1 MTMTTTAA
9 QDAHDALDAPA
20 AAAAADSATRA
31 PASASTAP
39 PRVSV
44 VVPTCRRPELLLR
57 CLQALLAQDLP
68 PEQFEIVV
76 VDDARCDW
84 TQTVMRALAAELPSP
99 TLRYLRPAH
108 GRGPA
113 TARNTGWRAA
123 HGPVIAFTD
132 DDTVPAPE
140 WLSAGLAALD
150 DDNGGPCAAL
160 AGRVVVPLPGRPP
173 TDHER
178 MTQGLEQCEFVTANA
193 FVRRQALLQVQG
205 FDERFTRAWREDS
218 DLQFRLLDEVGPV
231 GRCDRAVVLH
241 PVRHEPW
248 GVSLRQQKN
257 AFFEALLYA
266 KHPRRYRTQAGVP
279 IPASY
284 YAIVALTF
292 GAAVLAMADIVGSAV
307 VCALLALVGVVR
319 FALRR
324 LRGTSHEPAHVL
336 EMFATAA
343 VIPFLSV
350 YWRLRGALHFRVWFY

>member
-1 MTMTTTAA
+1 MTMTTTAP
-9 QDAHDALDAPA
+9 HGALDTPA
-20 AAAAADSATRA
+20 AVADTTHA
-31 PASASTAP
+31 PASASTAL
-39 PRVSV
+39 PRISV
-44 VVPTCRRPELLLR
+44 VVPTYRRPELLLR

-68 PEQFEIVV
+68 PDDYEIVV

-84 TQTVMRALAAELPSP
+84 TQTVMRALAAELPAP
-99 TLRYLRPAH
+99 TL
-108 GRGPA
+108 RGPA

-123 HGPVIAFTD
+123 RGAVIAFTD
-132 DDTVPAPE
+132 DDTLPAPD

-150 DDNGGPCAAL
+150 ADDGGSCAAV

-178 MTQGLEQCEFVTANA
+178 MTQGLEHCEFVTANA

-231 GRCDRAVVLH
+231 GRCDRAVVTH
-241 PVRHEPW
+241 PVRREPW

-266 KHPRRYRTQAGVP
+266 KHPRRYHTQAGVP

-284 YAIVALTF
+284 YAIVALTL
-292 GAAVLAMADIVGSAV
+292 GAAVLAAADIMGSAL
-307 VCALLALVGVVR
+307 VCALLALALVAR
-319 FALRR
+319 FALKR
-324 LRGTSHEPAHVL
+324 LRGTSHEVDHVL

-350 YWRLRGALHFRVWFY
+350 YWRLRGALHFRVWFF

>member
-1 MTMTTTAA
+1 MTTAA
-9 QDAHDALDAPA
+9 TAPPA
-20 AAAAADSATRA
+20 AADDRPQAT
-31 PASASTAP
+31 PQASASTAT

-68 PEQFEIVV
+68 AGDYEIIV
-76 VDDARCDW
+76 VDDGRCDW
-84 TQTVMRALAAELPSP
+84 TQTVMRALAAELPAP
-99 TLRYLRPAH
+99 TLSYLRPPH
-108 GRGPA
+108 GSGPA
-113 TARNTGWRAA
+113 TARNAGWRAA
-123 HGPVIAFTD
+123 RGPVIAFTD
-132 DDTVPAPE
+132 DDTVPAPG

-150 DDNGGPCAAL
+150 DDDDGSCAAV
-160 AGRVVVPLPGRPP
+160 AGRVVVPLSRKPP

-178 MTQGLEQCEFVTANA
+178 MTKGLERCEFVTANA
-193 FVRRQALLQVQG
+193 FVRRQALLRVQG

-218 DLQFRLLDEVGPV
+218 DLQFRLIDEVGTV
-231 GRCDRAVVLH
+231 GRCDQAVVMH
-241 PVRHEPW
+241 PVRPEPW

-284 YAIVALTF
+284 YAIVALTL
-292 GAAVLAMADIVGSAV
+292 GATALAMADVMGSAI
-307 VCALLALVGVVR
+307 VCALLVLGLVAR
-319 FALRR
+319 FALKR
-324 LRGTSHEPAHVL
+324 LRGTSHEPGHVL
-336 EMFATAA
+336 EMFVTAA